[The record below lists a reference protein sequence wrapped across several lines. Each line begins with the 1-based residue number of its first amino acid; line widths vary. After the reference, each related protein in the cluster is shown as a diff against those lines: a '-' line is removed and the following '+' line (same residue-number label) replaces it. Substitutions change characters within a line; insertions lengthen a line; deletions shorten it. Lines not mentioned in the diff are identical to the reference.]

1 MQMYLKYEID
11 LFTVKCR
18 KKSEIDIKIAN
29 TKVGFYVDVNRKL
42 CFKFRE
48 MPDDIMY
55 LKYQPQLKV
64 RTTQLRT
71 LETGALGVLRDFVSD
86 VSVFLLINI

>member
-1 MQMYLKYEID
+1 MQVYLKYEID

-18 KKSEIDIKIAN
+18 EKSEIDIKIAN
-29 TKVGFYVDVNRKL
+29 TKVGFYVDVNRKV

-64 RTTQLRT
+64 RTQLRT
-71 LETGALGVLRDFVSD
+71 LETGALGVLRDFVPQ
-86 VSVFLLINI
+86 VSIFLLINI